1 VQKQSLQAWILLV
14 ILASLWGSS
23 FILIK
28 RGLVGLTPG
37 ELGAFRMVSA
47 SIFLL
52 PIAIKRLNRVEKEQW
67 KFLASVG
74 SFGSLIPGF
83 LFALAQVKVD
93 SGIVGVVNALTPIFT
108 ILIGIAIYRQKHP
121 LSIYLGVLIGFV
133 GTTALVLAG
142 SENGMGFNSYILY
155 VVLATACYGANVNII
170 KYHLHKLQALTVTAI
185 SLLIGGP
192 IALVYLIGFTDFFSK
207 VISSPEV
214 QVAAGYTA
222 LLGVLSTAI
231 ALSLFN
237 KILQITDPIF
247 ASSVTYLIPI
257 VAIIWGVLDN
267 EVLLPLHYVGIATII
282 LGVYITNRLRK

>member
-1 VQKQSLQAWILLV
+1 MKKQSLQAWILLF

-37 ELGAFRMVSA
+37 EVGAFRMVSA

-52 PIAIKRLNRVEKEQW
+52 PVAFRRLNRVVKEQW
-67 KFLASVG
+67 KFLAIVG
-74 SFGSLIPGF
+74 FFGSLIPGF
-83 LFALAQVKVD
+83 LFAFAQVKVD

-108 ILIGIAIYRQKHP
+108 ILIGIAIYHQKHP
-121 LSIYLGVLIGFV
+121 LSIYLGVLVGFI

-142 SENGMGFNSYILY
+142 AENGIGFNSYILY
-155 VVLATACYGANVNII
+155 VVLATVCYGANVNII
-170 KYHLHKLQALTVTAI
+170 KYHLNKLQALTVTAI
-185 SLLIGGP
+185 SLLIAGP
-192 IALVYLIGFTDFFSK
+192 IALVYLLGFTDFFSK

-214 QVAAGYTA
+214 QIAAGYTA